1 MKFIA
6 YEVIC
11 FKQSYSFKAKFMPYE
26 NLMQI
31 QMVGQFDKR
40 AWTAKTSE
48 DSLLYLY
55 LY

>member
-1 MKFIA
+1 MKLFALNNPIHLR
-6 YEVIC
+6 
-11 FKQSYSFKAKFMPYE
+11 QSLCHMKT
-26 NLMQI
+26 I